1 MLCSSLLYQGPY
13 RLPKKATAFLWPWV
27 GRWAL
32 GVGKQPEDIWHGWT
46 AGVPRSRPHWL
57 SALGDLEGHREAWLS
72 LMAPAAMEQWAVAPT
87 HRPLEGC
94 TCLSP
99 LRTVGRCGCH
109 ALCQHLFSVPPAWG
123 WVCLCRTYLASP
135 QRLVPRNDSRQ
146 PTEVFAGAIL
156 PALCLAIFILRVGN
170 AFLQEAHLLDQSLQL
185 HGELGCAGRSTDC
198 CC

>member
-1 MLCSSLLYQGPY
+1 MPCSSLLYQGQH

-32 GVGKQPEDIWHGWT
+32 GIGKQPEATWHGWT
-46 AGVPRSRPHWL
+46 AGVPGSRPHWL
-57 SALGDLEGHREAWLS
+57 SALGDLEGHREACLS
-72 LMAPAAMEQWAVAPT
+72 LMTPAATRQWAVALT

-99 LRTVGRCGCH
+99 LRTVGRCDSH
-109 ALCQHLFSVPPAWG
+109 VRCQHLFSVPPAWG
-123 WVCLCRTYLASP
+123 WVWLCWIYLASL
-135 QRLVPRNDSRQ
+135 QRLVPWYDSR
-146 PTEVFAGAIL
+146 PRSLPGATL

-170 AFLQEAHLLDQSLQL
+170 AFLQEAYLLDQSLHL
-185 HGELGCAGRSTDC
+185 HGEPGCAGPSADC